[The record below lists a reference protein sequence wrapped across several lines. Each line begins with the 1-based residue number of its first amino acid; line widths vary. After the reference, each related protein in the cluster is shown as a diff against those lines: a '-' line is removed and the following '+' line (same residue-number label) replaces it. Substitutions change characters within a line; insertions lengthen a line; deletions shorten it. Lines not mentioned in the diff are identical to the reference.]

1 MIRFSIAIFV
11 ISILLF
17 FALLFGNTQGYFPI
31 PSFSNEIIG
40 FLSLSTLGVYF
51 YLIKKIANN
60 PQDFTGAFLLTLVL
74 RFLLFAGFMLVIILL
89 DKPGATYNA
98 LFFMITYVMFTAAEV
113 AFLYRKVMS
122 SQSSK

>member
-1 MIRFSIAIFV
+1 V
-11 ISILLF
+11 LLF
-17 FALLFGNTQGYFPI
+17 FSVLFGYTQGYFPI

-51 YLIKKIANN
+51 YLLKKIANN

-74 RFLLFAGFMLVIILL
+74 RFLLFAGFVFVIILL
-89 DKPGATYNA
+89 DKPGARHNA
-98 LFFMITYVMFTAAEV
+98 LFFMIDYMILTVAEV

-122 SQSSK
+122 SKSSK